1 MIFLNINIAIGIL
14 FLVLHIFTAIDLSY
28 EFKQLY
34 PDLKVP
40 KSNWAARILTW
51 IKTIITALI
60 PLFNLALCW
69 VYLFKGEELRKKA
82 IDKVYAECIAKE
94 NQNVTHLSETSER

>member
-1 MIFLNINIAIGIL
+1 MIFLNINILIGIL
-14 FLVLHIFTAIDLSY
+14 YLVLHILTAIDLAH

-69 VYLFKGEELRKKA
+69 VCLFKGEELKEKA
-82 IDKVYAECIAKE
+82 IEKLYLECTKE
-94 NQNVTHLSETSER
+94 KQNVTYLSETSER

>member
-1 MIFLNINIAIGIL
+1 MIFLNINIVIGII
-14 FLVLHIFTAIDLSY
+14 FLVLHILSAIDTAH

-40 KSNWAARILTW
+40 KSNWAGDILSW
-51 IKTIITALI
+51 IKPIITALI

-69 VYLFKGEELRKKA
+69 VYLFKYSELKTKA
-82 IDKVYAECIAKE
+82 IEKVYLECMKE
-94 NQNVTHLSETSER
+94 KKDVTHLSETSNG

>member
-1 MIFLNINIAIGIL
+1 MIFLNINILIGIL
-14 FLVLHIFTAIDLSY
+14 YLVLHILTTINLAH

-40 KSNWAARILTW
+40 KSNWAAHILTW

-69 VYLFKGEELRKKA
+69 VYLFKGEELKKKT
-82 IDKVYAECIAKE
+82 IEKVYLECTKE
-94 NQNVTHLSETSER
+94 KQNVT